1 MTTFLMLLFSCSV
14 VSDSL
19 WPSGL
24 WHSRLPCPLLSPRV
38 FQTHVHW
45 VNDTTQLSHP
55 MLPSSSPALNFPRSG
70 SYQISWF
77 FASGPQSIGAA
88 ASALVLPMNIQGW
101 FPLGLIGMISLLSK
115 RLSTVFAST
124 IVQKHQFFGA
134 QSSLW
139 SNSHIYWKNNNF
151 NYMELWDS
159 IHNFVRFRA
168 QIGMLRSGMSSFKWM
183 NLRTLTPKFP

>member
-1 MTTFLMLLFSCSV
+1 MKLLSHVRLFVTPWTAAHQTSLSFTISWILLKFMSTELV
-14 VSDSL
+14 MPSNHLIL
-19 WPSGL
+19 WP
-24 WHSRLPCPLLSPRV
+24 
-38 FQTHVHW
+38 
-45 VNDTTQLSHP
+45 
-55 MLPSSSPALNFPRSG
+55 SSPALNFPRSG
-70 SYQISWF
+70 SYPISWF

-101 FPLGLIGMISLLSK
+101 FPLGLIGLISLLSK

-124 IVQKHQFFGA
+124 IVQKHQFFSA

-168 QIGMLRSGMSSFKWM
+168 RIGMLRSGMSSFEWM

>member
-101 FPLGLIGMISLLSK
+101 FPLGLIGLISLLSK
-115 RLSTVFAST
+115 GLSRSSSAWFKSINSSALSLLYGST
-124 IVQKHQFFGA
+124 LTSVHD
-134 QSSLW
+134 
-139 SNSHIYWKNNNF
+139 YWKN
-151 NYMELWDS
+151 
-159 IHNFVRFRA
+159 H
-168 QIGMLRSGMSSFKWM
+168 SFDCQQSDVSA
-183 NLRTLTPKFP
+183 F